1 MHLVEWGEDRILL
14 DCGKDREQRL
24 RSASPTDV
32 FPFNPASVSAVVLSH
47 AHIDHCGNLPHLVR
61 GGFEGPIYCTPP
73 TRDLLGVVLRDS
85 ARIQEEDARVE
96 SLVRGPDRP
105 PREARFTAENVEGV
119 LGQCVALP
127 YGQPGE
133 VVPDVELCFREAGHV
148 LGSAVSTLT
157 LDGFRRHSR
166 ITFTG
171 DLGRRGL
178 PYLREASEAPASDLI
193 ISESTYA
200 GRRHHTLEEMADRF
214 SEVVNRTAERHGKIL
229 IPAFSLGRT
238 QVVIHYLR
246 TWMRE
251 GRFPWMPIYVDSR
264 QARAISKVH
273 EDYPELF
280 QTHPTPADP
289 AVHYIRTR
297 EEGQELSLQRGPA
310 IIVAYGP
317 PPPPYRRPAREH
329 RPGELPGPGLARFA
343 DPRIAAHR
351 PLPRADL
358 EQVGR
363 RGRAERLFGP
373 RRPGRPDGLSLPPRL
388 DRLQGPPRPRRGGT
402 CHSSRRQPARTR
414 LRRCRNPGA
423 VRKRVVELTSNV
435 GHDSNRVTQSF
446 SPTQ

>member
-1 MHLVEWGEDRILL
+1 
-14 DCGKDREQRL
+14 
-24 RSASPTDV
+24 
-32 FPFNPASVSAVVLSH
+32 
-47 AHIDHCGNLPHLVR
+47 
-61 GGFEGPIYCTPP
+61 
-73 TRDLLGVVLRDS
+73 
-85 ARIQEEDARVE
+85 
-96 SLVRGPDRP
+96 
-105 PREARFTAENVEGV
+105 
-119 LGQCVALP
+119 
-127 YGQPGE
+127 
-133 VVPDVELCFREAGHV
+133 VELCFREAGHV

-310 IIVAYGP
+310 IIVASGGMCDGG
-317 PPPPYRRPAREH
+317 RIMDHLRLH
-329 RPGELPGPGLARFA
+329 ID
-343 DPRIAAHR
+343 DPRASIVLVSYQAPGSLGSQILELR
-351 PLPRADL
+351 PTVRFHGRTWNKWAD
-358 EQVGR
+358 
-363 RGRAERLFGP
+363 
-373 RRPGRPDGLSLPPRL
+373 
-388 DRLQGPPRPRRGGT
+388 
-402 CHSSRRQPARTR
+402 
-414 LRRCRNPGA
+414 
-423 VRKRVVELTSNV
+423 VVELNGFS
-435 GHDSNRVTQSF
+435 GHADQDDLMAYL
-446 SPTQ
+446 SPLASTGCKVRLVHGEVERATHLVASLLERGFDDVAIPARSESVSLN